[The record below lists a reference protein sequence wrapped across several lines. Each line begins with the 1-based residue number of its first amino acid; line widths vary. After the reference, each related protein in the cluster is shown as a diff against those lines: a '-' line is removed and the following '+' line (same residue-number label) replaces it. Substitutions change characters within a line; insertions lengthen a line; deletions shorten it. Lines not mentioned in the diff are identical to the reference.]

1 MSTEAAAQPT
11 IQAVPVPV
19 TPAEPLVRVRREG
32 AILHI
37 TLNRPRAINALSQEM
52 FRLIAGALREVR
64 EAVAA
69 SAGVG
74 AGSTDA
80 EVSDAPPT
88 AILLDGAGERGFC
101 GGGDIKELS
110 GDDPRPILAL
120 EYAVDHWVAS
130 SPVPVVAIM
139 DGITMGGGI
148 GLGGHAA
155 HRIVT
160 ERSRL
165 AMPEARIGIAPDVG
179 GHLLLAGAPG
189 RLGELL
195 AVTAGEFGAA
205 DAIALGF
212 ADTLVPSDRLEE
224 LRIAL
229 AAGEDIAAVLA
240 RLAEPAS
247 VPVPVSVPA
256 AAVAAGPVMA
266 AAEWW
271 DPIAESAL
279 GAAHPSASSD
289 PAAAAARLIAALELS
304 EREEA
309 TATAATVR
317 AMCPTSVAV
326 TLAQLDRTRREALDL
341 AAVLT
346 DDLRVLGRIGARPD
360 FVEGVRAQV
369 IDKDRNPSWVPA
381 SIEALDRDELVA
393 IVDPHLR
400 LGESPLDL
408 NPAV

>member
-1 MSTEAAAQPT
+1 MSTEASANDTPTSGAAPSAV
-11 IQAVPVPV
+11 QAVPVV
-19 TPAEPLVRVRREG
+19 PAEPLVRVRHEG
-32 AILHI
+32 TITHI
-37 TLNRPRAINALSQEM
+37 TLNRPRAINALSQDM
-52 FRLIAGALREVR
+52 FRLLAGALREAR
-64 EAVAA
+64 EAHDESSESA
-69 SAGVG
+69 SGTV
-74 AGSTDA
+74 
-80 EVSDAPPT
+80 PRR
-88 AILLDGAGERGFC
+88 ILLDGAGERGFC

-120 EYAVDHWVAS
+120 EYAVDYRVAT

-155 HRIVT
+155 YRVVT

-179 GHLLLAGAPG
+179 GHFLLARAPG

-212 ADTLVPSDRLEE
+212 ADVYVRSDRLEA

-229 AAGEDIAAVLA
+229 AAGEDVAEVLA
-240 RLAEPAS
+240 RLAEPAPERKDGPS
-247 VPVPVSVPA
+247 H
-256 AAVAAGPVMA
+256 PVMA
-266 AAEWW
+266 AAQWW

-279 GAAHPSASSD
+279 GDAHPPASVD
-289 PAAAAARLIAALELS
+289 PAAAAVRLIAALEAS
-304 EREEA
+304 GHPAAVE
-309 TATAATVR
+309 TAATVR

-326 TLAQLDRTRREALDL
+326 TLAQLDRTRRESLDL

-346 DDLRVLGRIGARPD
+346 DDLRVLGRIGARAD

-369 IDKDRNPSWVPA
+369 IDKDRTPAWVPA
-381 SIEALDRDELVA
+381 SIEELNREELMG
-393 IVDPHLR
+393 IVDPAL
-400 LGESPLDL
+400 LPGETALELSAD
-408 NPAV
+408 AA